1 MLAIVLLFGV
11 MGMTGIT
18 LNVGTSVIASIAI
31 GIAVEDAIRYLARL
45 SDETRA
51 TEDQDL
57 AITRTIASVG
67 KPIIYASS
75 ALGLGFM
82 VLTFSSFVPIQT
94 FGFLTALTVITTLVN
109 DLVLLPTLL
118 GTTRIITLWDLLY
131 LKLGRDPHK
140 TIGLFEGLRPS
151 QAKIVALMGDL
162 RKFPRGQAIIH
173 QGESGNEMF
182 VLITGGAEVR
192 LNVDGHSR
200 VLRQVGRGDVF
211 GEMGLVRHHNSIADV
226 IATQDVELL
235 AVNQRFLTRMQRRYP
250 RIGAKIFLNIA
261 KILSDRLEQESI
273 RA

>member
-1 MLAIVLLFGV
+1 
-11 MGMTGIT
+11 
-18 LNVGTSVIASIAI
+18 
-31 GIAVEDAIRYLARL
+31 
-45 SDETRA
+45 
-51 TEDQDL
+51 
-57 AITRTIASVG
+57 
-67 KPIIYASS
+67 
-75 ALGLGFM
+75 
-82 VLTFSSFVPIQT
+82 
-94 FGFLTALTVITTLVN
+94 
-109 DLVLLPTLL
+109 
-118 GTTRIITLWDLLY
+118 
-131 LKLGRDPHK
+131 
-140 TIGLFEGLRPS
+140 
-151 QAKIVALMGDL
+151 MGDL